1 MQLAEPQPKQRLAG
15 KVAIITGAARGIGRA
30 VTQRFAAEGAVV
42 YGVDVITDELSN
54 VCQDLRDQGYD
65 VTPLVANVAEA
76 EAVAALVQQV
86 LAERQ
91 RIDVLANVAGVIIQ
105 KTTTETTPEDFDRII
120 AINLRGPF
128 LLARAVA
135 TSMIAAGQGSIINVS
150 SRAGVRGGAREI
162 AYCASKF
169 GIEGLS
175 RALAQDLGRHG
186 IAVNSIT
193 PGIPTHTS
201 MSETTYDAE
210 TRKIWR
216 DPAEIAPAFVHL
228 ALQTPAVQTPAV
240 QTPANQTPANQ
251 TPAVQTPAGIHDQYV
266 NAWEL
271 SETLREV
278 PG

>member
-1 MQLAEPQPKQRLAG
+1 MQLAAPQPQQRLAG
-15 KVAIITGAARGIGRA
+15 NVAIVTGAARGIGRA
-30 VTQRFAAEGAVV
+30 VAQRYAAEGAIV
-42 YGVDVITDELSN
+42 YGVDVIADELQT
-54 VCQDLRDQGYD
+54 VCQALREQAFD
-65 VTPLVANVAEA
+65 VTPVVANVADVD
-76 EAVAALVQQV
+76 AVDALVKRV
-86 LAERQ
+86 LSERQ
-91 RIDVLANVAGVIIQ
+91 HIDVLASVAGVIIQ
-105 KTTTETTPEDFDRII
+105 KTTTETSPQDFDRLI

-135 TSMIAAGQGSIINVS
+135 PSMIEAGRGSIINVS
-150 SRAGVRGGAREI
+150 SRAGVRGGAQEI

-216 DPAEIAPAFVHL
+216 DPADIAPAFVHL
-228 ALQTPAVQTPAV
+228 ALQTPD
-240 QTPANQTPANQ
+240 
-251 TPAVQTPAGIHDQYV
+251 GIHDQYV
-266 NAWEL
+266 NAWQL
-271 SETLREV
+271 SESLREV
-278 PG
+278 PA

>member
-1 MQLAEPQPKQRLAG
+1 MQLAAPQPNQRLAG
-15 KVAIITGAARGIGRA
+15 KVAIVTGAARGIGRA
-30 VTQRFAAEGAVV
+30 VAQRYAAEGAIV
-42 YGVDVITDELSN
+42 YGVDVIADELHD
-54 VCQDLRDQGYD
+54 VCQALCDQGFD
-65 VTPLVANVAEA
+65 VSPITANVADA
-76 EAVAALVQQV
+76 DAVDALVKQV
-86 LAERQ
+86 LDEQ
-91 RIDVLANVAGVIIQ
+91 KRIDVLANVAGVIIQ

-135 TSMIAAGQGSIINVS
+135 QPMKEAEQGAIINVS
-150 SRAGVRGGAREI
+150 SRAGVRGGAKEI

-175 RALAQDLGRHG
+175 RALAQDLGRYG

-216 DPAEIAPAFVHL
+216 DPAEIVPAFVQL
-228 ALQTPAVQTPAV
+228 ALQTPD
-240 QTPANQTPANQ
+240 
-251 TPAVQTPAGIHDQYV
+251 GIHDHYV

-271 SETLREV
+271 SEQLREV
-278 PG
+278 PA